1 MKKLLIP
8 ISFLLVSCSTST
20 VQQVPQEQP
29 KVEIQ
34 KISLPALCYDVEKNQ
49 LRAETVWKD
58 KPVAIPAKVA
68 KIGSTYSNSK
78 FIKIDNNK
86 AMAIIANG
94 PVDINSLISVNKSDD
109 VTVVGL
115 IDNVSI
121 AEFQKDS
128 YERYKKEDV
137 ASQVDEAYCT
147 VYLKKYGTY
156 K

>member
-8 ISFLLVSCSTST
+8 ISFLLISCSTST
-20 VQQVPQEQP
+20 IQQVPHEQP

-49 LRAETVWKD
+49 LRAEMVWKN

-68 KIGSTYSNSK
+68 EIGSTYSYSK

-86 AMAIIANG
+86 AMAIIAND

-115 IDNVSI
+115 IDTVSI

-128 YERYKKEDV
+128 YERYKNEDIAYQ
-137 ASQVDEAYCT
+137 ASEAYCK

>member
-8 ISFLLVSCSTST
+8 ISFLLISCSTST

-86 AMAIIANG
+86 AMAIIAND

-128 YERYKKEDV
+128 YERYKK
-137 ASQVDEAYCT
+137 
-147 VYLKKYGTY
+147 
-156 K
+156 